1 MWSGK
6 DSRTTHGRRVFRG
19 SLFALAVG
27 LAAAAG
33 CSGRSRLLDGP
44 PQLDGEGG
52 ETNEPGV
59 TGGSSGA
66 GGKSVPAAGSGG
78 SAGSSG
84 NAGKGGSAGK
94 GSDPPYVDPGCPDA
108 EAPQGIIECDPFS
121 TPSGCGEGLACK
133 PNIMHPYGTGCDQ
146 QVFSMLC
153 RPAGPGTQGMECEST
168 SDCAEGFIC
177 VVGAGAGTLCLHMCE
192 LGGELTCPVGF
203 VCGETD
209 AEGIG
214 VCA

>member
-19 SLFALAVG
+19 SLFALAAG
-27 LAAAAG
+27 LTAAAG

-44 PQLDGEGG
+44 PHLDGEGG

-66 GGKSVPAAGSGG
+66 GGKSAPAAGSGG

-84 NAGKGGSAGK
+84 TAGKGGSAGK
-94 GSDPPYVDPGCPDA
+94 GSDTPYDDPGCPDA
-108 EAPQGIIECDPFS
+108 AAPQGIIECDPS
-121 TPSGCGEGLACK
+121 
-133 PNIMHPYGTGCDQ
+133 YGTGCDQ

-192 LGGELTCPVGF
+192 LGGALTCPVGF